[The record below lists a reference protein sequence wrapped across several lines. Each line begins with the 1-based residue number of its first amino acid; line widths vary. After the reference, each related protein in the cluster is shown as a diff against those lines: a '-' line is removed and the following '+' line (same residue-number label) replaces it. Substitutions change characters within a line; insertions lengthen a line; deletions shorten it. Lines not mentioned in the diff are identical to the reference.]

1 MNTSF
6 GFSIDVNQF
15 IIAGEIFPSHLR
27 SQACS
32 LSISA
37 IFLADVLWLEF
48 APKASETIGWKYYL
62 VFAVLGIAHTIHL
75 YFYLPDVRAPFTEPS
90 SLLYI

>member
-37 IFLADVLWLEF
+37 IFLADVLWLEL

-62 VFAVLGIAHTIHL
+62 VFAVLGVAHTIHL

-90 SLLYI
+90 FLLYI